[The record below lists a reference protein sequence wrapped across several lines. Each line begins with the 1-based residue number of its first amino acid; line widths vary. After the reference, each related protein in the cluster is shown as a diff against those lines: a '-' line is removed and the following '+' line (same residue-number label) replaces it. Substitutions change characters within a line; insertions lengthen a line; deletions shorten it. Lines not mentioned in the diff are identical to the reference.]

1 MLQASQLLVP
11 LLLFNAMEPN
21 SQKFQENATL
31 PVDTLK
37 LAEVWPV
44 DSERTSARHRIAWQ
58 TAKYDHV
65 VSALRMTTT
74 TFIRDGL
81 LAPQPDDPYDTLK
94 RELLRCTTDSES
106 RRIQQLLS
114 SEELDYGKPSEL
126 LRHMTQLLGGT
137 PTSTN

>member
-44 DSERTSARHRIAWQ
+44 DSEVWFIHLKAHFRPSPDRLADSQVRS
-58 TAKYDHV
+58 V

-81 LAPQPDDPYDTLK
+81 LAPQPDDPYDT
-94 RELLRCTTDSES
+94 
-106 RRIQQLLS
+106 
-114 SEELDYGKPSEL
+114 
-126 LRHMTQLLGGT
+126 
-137 PTSTN
+137 